1 MPDTPTLTAR
11 ALQLG
16 ERIDVK
22 GLEREDAFSKSP
34 LAFKTAAGGTAVL
47 FKSGTA
53 VFIGMNPVEED
64 DLVRSLGPRVTGLL
78 SEHETEAARLTVK
91 PEDEELI
98 GPGGALQLRALDN
111 NRLLLVAA
119 ALAMSASL
127 SWDEK
132 RIAQAFDK
140 IAPVAES
147 LKARKLPG
155 GPQSAVLE
163 QIGEA
168 LSIQQRLATR
178 ADLDDKPDVLWDHPE
193 LDRFWAKLVDEFDL
207 TQRSRAIARKLEVIR
222 ETADTLTEL
231 MSTRT
236 SHRLEWYIIALIM
249 VEIGLGLYDRFWH

>member
-1 MPDTPTLTAR
+1 MLTSTLSAR

-16 ERIDVK
+16 ERIDLK
-22 GLEREDAFSKSP
+22 GLEREDAFSKNP

-64 DLVRSLGPRVTGLL
+64 DLVRSIGPRVSAPLA
-78 SEHETEAARLTVK
+78 EHETESARLILK
-91 PEDEELI
+91 PDDEELV
-98 GPGGALQLRALDN
+98 GPTGALQLKALDN

-119 ALAMSASL
+119 ALGMSASL

-132 RIAQAFDK
+132 RIAQAFDR
-140 IAPVAES
+140 ITPVAES

-155 GPQSAVLE
+155 GPQSALLE

-168 LSIQQRLATR
+168 LSIQHRLAGR

-193 LDRFWAKLVDEFDL
+193 LDRFWAKLVEEYDL
-207 TQRSRAIARKLEVIR
+207 NQRSRAIARKLDVIR

-249 VEIGLGLYDRFWH
+249 IEIALGLYDRFWK

>member
-1 MPDTPTLTAR
+1 MPEPATLTAR

-16 ERIDVK
+16 ERIDLK

-34 LAFKTAAGGTAVL
+34 LAFKTGSGGIAVL

-53 VFIGMNPVEED
+53 VFTGLNPVEED
-64 DLVRSLGPRVTGLL
+64 ELVRSLAPRITGPLA
-78 SEHETEAARLTVK
+78 EHETETAKLILKA
-91 PEDEELI
+91 EEEELV
-98 GPGGALQLRALDN
+98 GPTGALQLRAFDH

-119 ALAMSASL
+119 ALGMSASL

-132 RIAQAFDK
+132 RIAQAFDR
-140 IAPVAES
+140 ISPVAES
-147 LKARKLPG
+147 LKQRKLPG
-155 GPQSAVLE
+155 GARSAILE

-168 LSIQQRLATR
+168 LSIQHRLAGR
-178 ADLDDKPDVLWDHPE
+178 ADLDDKPDVLWDHPALE
-193 LDRFWAKLVDEFDL
+193 RFWVKLVDEYDL
-207 TQRSRAIARKLEVIR
+207 TQRSRALGRKLDVIR

-249 VEIGLGLYDRFWH
+249 IEIVLGLYDRFWK